1 MRFASSISAAR
12 DAVRA
17 VDELLEPIDTRV
29 TPGMVDLVLLFS
41 TAHFEDE
48 LEGVVDRIQTAF
60 PKAVIIGCTAEGTI
74 GCDQELERVPSMSMI
89 VGSMPNVEI
98 RPFHMG
104 QAELQAATS
113 LFAWERLVGV
123 SPENKPTFVALADP
137 FRVDLSGFIGRV
149 NDLYP
154 TSVLVGGV
162 AGAAQEPGQNRLIVG
177 GEIYRE
183 GIVGVALTGQLKVDT
198 VVSQGCRP
206 IGRPFVITKGERNV
220 VYELGG
226 KAALE
231 ALHDVMVDLS
241 DEESR
246 LARQALFVGRVIDEH
261 KDRFTRGDF
270 LIRNIIGVDKVH
282 GAIGI
287 AGQTRVGSTVQFHVR
302 DAASADEDLRVML
315 APHARRD
322 VRGAVLF
329 GCNGRG
335 TNMWPVAG
343 HDVGVFREL
352 FTGVPVA
359 GCFCGGEFGPVSDTN
374 FIHAFTASL
383 ALFSEPTDD

>member
-1 MRFASSISAAR
+1 M
-12 DAVRA
+12 
-17 VDELLEPIDTRV
+17 
-29 TPGMVDLVLLFS
+29 
-41 TAHFEDE
+41 
-48 LEGVVDRIQTAF
+48 
-60 PKAVIIGCTAEGTI
+60 
-74 GCDQELERVPSMSMI
+74 
-89 VGSMPNVEI
+89 
-98 RPFHMG
+98 
-104 QAELQAATS
+104 
-113 LFAWERLVGV
+113 
-123 SPENKPTFVALADP
+123 
-137 FRVDLSGFIGRV
+137 
-149 NDLYP
+149 
-154 TSVLVGGV
+154 
-162 AGAAQEPGQNRLIVG
+162 
-177 GEIYRE
+177 
-183 GIVGVALTGQLKVDT
+183 ALTGRLKVDT

-226 KAALE
+226 KAALQ
-231 ALHDVMVDLS
+231 ALHDVLVDLS
-241 DEESR
+241 EEESA
-246 LARQALFVGRVIDEH
+246 LAREALFVGRVIDEH
-261 KDRFTRGDF
+261 KERFTRGDF
-270 LIRNIIGVDKVH
+270 LIRNIIGIDKVH

-287 AGQTRVGSTVQFHVR
+287 AGYARVGSTVQFHVR